1 MAAIIHARHFIGT
14 VFLVAFAVAS
24 PGLTREVECPAVWPG
39 DLSNSRLKDGF
50 VYNDDQGQ
58 IAWEEN
64 RHGYQFDDAVYGEH
78 IDLQCYYTNGR
89 VLFIPLHG
97 EEKKCH
103 TLFRERVDSKGRV
116 YGDNV
121 HIRTYCIL
129 NAHDSADPNQGP
141 FVMAEPLTRHSDILG
156 FRLDMNRQETEAA
169 IERLGGFDIV
179 RGDDLIG
186 AQLKDGRKISVQ
198 FASNDHIQKIVID
211 SFKLPDHDFY
221 HLLQHRFGMSFDQ
234 GLNYTGRW
242 QGTDGATL
250 EIKAFPG
257 RPGAPDTVGY
267 VDTRA
272 SQQVRLI
279 DTSVK

>member
-1 MAAIIHARHFIGT
+1 M
-14 VFLVAFAVAS
+14 
-24 PGLTREVECPAVWPG
+24 E
-39 DLSNSRLKDGF
+39 
-50 VYNDDQGQ
+50 
-58 IAWEEN
+58 
-64 RHGYQFDDAVYGEH
+64 
-78 IDLQCYYTNGR
+78 
-89 VLFIPLHG
+89 
-97 EEKKCH
+97 
-103 TLFRERVDSKGRV
+103 
-116 YGDNV
+116 
-121 HIRTYCIL
+121 
-129 NAHDSADPNQGP
+129 
-141 FVMAEPLTRHSDILG
+141 
-156 FRLDMNRQETEAA
+156 
-169 IERLGGFDIV
+169 FDIV
-179 RGDDLIG
+179 HGIDLIG

-198 FASNDHIQKIVID
+198 FASNGRIRKIVID
-211 SFKLPDHDFY
+211 LFKLPDHDFY